1 MAEHNVEDIR
11 IKLLSLKSELET
23 LSELSGE
30 ARATVELDQQ
40 SVGRLSRMDSLQ
52 GQAMAQAS
60 ERQRQEA
67 LAAIEAKAKEMG
79 FSLAELTGAS
89 AGRKA
94 KPAGIPKF
102 ANPENPAQTWTGKG
116 RRPEWFVAAV
126 QAGKSPEDLAI

>member
-1 MAEHNVEDIR
+1 MSALLEITAADLNA
-11 IKLLSLKSELET
+11 LSLADLKALEKKV
-23 LSELSGE
+23 
-30 ARATVELDQQ
+30 AKAI
-40 SVGRLSRMDSLQ
+40 
-52 GQAMAQAS
+52 AS
-60 ERQRQEA
+60 FEERQRQEA
-67 LAAIEAKAKEMG
+67 LAALEAKAKEMG